1 MQSLLEQYVEL
12 LPRLQKSHKAF
23 QGSPAIARRIWLLC
37 LFWKHAIKHWE
48 SSWVAKRAQLSLS
61 KIKPKNQTQYTVISP
76 PQSFFLCMRKRSD
89 SRCKTGQP
97 SFPLSIF
104 ALCQVQRIAPSM
116 GWGHRDLQAAENS
129 IGSLGLRQKVFLIPS
144 LNLQQHSN
152 HGDLH
157 ECRTGC
163 LWWHGTGQMIL
174 LHGWDPS
181 GTASASHSSAGA
193 HFMAQPQEQWNSCQA
208 GFWSFHG
215 TAAFLTC

>member
-1 MQSLLEQYVEL
+1 
-12 LPRLQKSHKAF
+12 
-23 QGSPAIARRIWLLC
+23 
-37 LFWKHAIKHWE
+37 
-48 SSWVAKRAQLSLS
+48 
-61 KIKPKNQTQYTVISP
+61 
-76 PQSFFLCMRKRSD
+76 MRKRSD

-129 IGSLGLRQKVFLIPS
+129 IGNLGLRPKVFLIPS

-208 GFWSFHG
+208 GFLIFPWNGCIPALLNHVSGLLLPTGTHRHGLDSFEISPSPLTTHSCAA
-215 TAAFLTC
+215 TASAYHI